1 MSYVDQHSGPS
12 AAGLASSVI
21 VQAAIGAAV
30 IAGLTVSQFDAPE
43 APKPMKPIEY
53 PIDPPPPPPP
63 PPPEKQ
69 EFVPDTPII
78 PKPYVPPRDFEFKIQ
93 QPEIDFTR
101 TMPDPLPPVPQP
113 GTAPKADPEPLAPVA
128 TFDPVSAKPRN
139 NPGEWL
145 RDRDYKSS
153 WVRREYQGV
162 AGFRLDIAAS
172 GKVSGCRVTST
183 TGHPELD
190 EATCQLIQSRARF
203 EPARGKNGEPVA
215 GSFSSSVRW
224 VLPQ

>member
-1 MSYVDQHSGPS
+1 MSYVHQHSGPS

-21 VQAAIGAAV
+21 VQLAIGAAV
-30 IAGLTVSQFDAPE
+30 ITGLTVSQSI
-43 APKPMKPIEY
+43 IEKEDEGFVAV
-53 PIDPPPPPPP
+53 PLKDPPPPPP

-78 PKPYVPPRDFEFKIQ
+78 PKPYVPPRQFEFKIQ
-93 QPEIDFTR
+93 QPEIDFTK
-101 TMPDPLPPVPQP
+101 TMPDPLEPVPQP

-162 AGFRLDIAAS
+162 AGFKLDIAAS
-172 GKVSGCRVTST
+172 GKVSGCRVTRS

-224 VLPQ
+224 VLPE

>member
-1 MSYVDQHSGPS
+1 MSYVDQHNGPS

-30 IAGLTVSQFDAPE
+30 IAGLSVTQFTQDAPTG
-43 APKPMKPIEY
+43 PIKVTEY
-53 PIDPPPPPPP
+53 PIDPPPPPE
-63 PPPEKQ
+63 PPEKQ
-69 EFVPDTPII
+69 EILPETPVI
-78 PKPYVPPRDFEFKIQ
+78 PKPYVPPSDFDFKIEE
-93 QPEIDFTR
+93 PKIDYTKI
-101 TMPDPLPPVPQP
+101 MPDPLPPVPQP
-113 GTAPKADPEPLAPVA
+113 GNMSKADPEPLAPVA

-139 NPGEWL
+139 NPGDWL
-145 RDRDYKSS
+145 RDRDYRSS

-172 GKVSGCRVTST
+172 GKVTGCRVTSS
-183 TGHPELD
+183 TGHKELD
-190 EATCQLIQSRARF
+190 EATCKLIQSRARF

-224 VLPQ
+224 VLPE

>member
-21 VQAAIGAAV
+21 VQLAIGAAV
-30 IAGLTVSQFDAPE
+30 ITGLTVSQSI
-43 APKPMKPIEY
+43 IEKEDEGFVAV
-53 PIDPPPPPPP
+53 PLKDPPPPPP

-78 PKPYVPPRDFEFKIQ
+78 PKPYVPPREFEFKIQ
-93 QPEIDFTR
+93 QPEIDYTR
-101 TMPDPLPPVPQP
+101 TMPDPLQPVPQP

-128 TFDPVSAKPRN
+128 AFDPVSAKPRN

-172 GKVSGCRVTST
+172 GKVSGCRVTSS

-190 EATCQLIQSRARF
+190 EATCELIQSRARF

-224 VLPQ
+224 VLPE

>member
-1 MSYVDQHSGPS
+1 MSYVDQHNGPS
-12 AAGLASSVI
+12 ATGLASSII

-30 IAGLTVSQFDAPE
+30 IAGLGVTQFASEEPDG
-43 APKPMKPIEY
+43 PIKSVEY
-53 PIDPPPPPPP
+53 PLDPPPTPPPP
-63 PPPEKQ
+63 QQKEVVPE
-69 EFVPDTPII
+69 VPSN
-78 PKPYVPPRDFEFKIQ
+78 PKPYVPPREFDFNQ
-93 QPEIDFTR
+93 AQPEIDFAR
-101 TMPDPLPPVPQP
+101 TMPDPLPPVPKVEPEFNP
-113 GTAPKADPEPLAPVA
+113 GPRAPVA
-128 TFDPVSAKPRN
+128 TYDPVSAKPRN

-172 GKVSGCRVTST
+172 GKVTGCRVTSS

-190 EATCQLIQSRARF
+190 QATCELVQSRARF
-203 EPARGKNGEPVA
+203 EPARGANGEPVA

-224 VLPQ
+224 VLPE

>member
-1 MSYVDQHSGPS
+1 MSYVEQHSGPS

-21 VQAAIGAAV
+21 VQLAIGAAV
-30 IAGLTVSQFDAPE
+30 ITGLTVSQSI
-43 APKPMKPIEY
+43 IEKEDEGFVAV
-53 PIDPPPPPPP
+53 PLKDPPPPPP

-78 PKPYVPPRDFEFKIQ
+78 PKPYVPPRQFEFEIQ

-153 WVRREYQGV
+153 WVRREYQGI

-172 GKVSGCRVTST
+172 GKVSGCRVTSS